1 MKEILGMTG
10 RQVQRRMIKLTR
22 QLSTYDDMG
31 NDMGDDYLDWLMAPI
46 SEDKQ
51 LAIVALFNLYT
62 LDQCKGVTDR
72 TLALHAMLWG
82 QK

>member
-10 RQVQRRMIKLTR
+10 RQVQRRMITR
-22 QLSTYDDMG
+22 QLSMNDDMG
-31 NDMGDDYLDWLMAPI
+31 NDYLDWLMAPI